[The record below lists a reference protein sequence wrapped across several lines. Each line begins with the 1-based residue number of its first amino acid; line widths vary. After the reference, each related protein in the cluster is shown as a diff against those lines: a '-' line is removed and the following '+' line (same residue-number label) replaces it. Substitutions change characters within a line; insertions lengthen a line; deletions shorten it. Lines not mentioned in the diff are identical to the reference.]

1 MTTHNIVQS
10 SQNSDDV
17 RPPQPPAT
25 ESRRNVI
32 TDGDFV
38 FSNFEYVHSSS
49 RSLLIDACRVMN
61 RNEMWRPFRIALRE
75 RGVGENGFMF
85 SQDPLYNRIQSLI
98 TSTTTGG
105 LHSGCSLAFIMR
117 DLERIALLGEDEYR
131 RQYIENNPSSPRNA
145 TSFIE
150 SSQN

>member
-1 MTTHNIVQS
+1 MTAYSIVQS

-17 RPPQPPAT
+17 RPPQPPPT

-38 FSNFEYVHSSS
+38 FSNFEYVHPSS

-61 RNEMWRPFRIALRE
+61 RNEMWRPFRMALRE

-85 SQDPLYNRIQSLI
+85 SQDPLYNRIQHLI
-98 TSTTTGG
+98 TSTPAGYS
-105 LHSGCSLAFIMR
+105 HSGCSLTFIMR
-117 DLERIALLGEDEYR
+117 ALERIALLGEEFYR
-131 RQYIENNPSSPRNA
+131 LQYIENNPGSTRNV
-145 TSFIE
+145 TS
-150 SSQN
+150 